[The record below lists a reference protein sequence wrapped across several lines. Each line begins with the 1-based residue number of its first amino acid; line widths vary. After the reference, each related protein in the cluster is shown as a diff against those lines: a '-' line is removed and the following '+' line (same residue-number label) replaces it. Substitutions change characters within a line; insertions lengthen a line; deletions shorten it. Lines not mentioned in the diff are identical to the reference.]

1 MRSAPTYESGIDVCG
16 SQADPADA
24 VCRDYL
30 IILISES
37 DQLVF
42 DSQTVHT
49 STPEQQ
55 QDFGKSWRETQF
67 EYNYWIFSAL
77 LLNLIYLFSNKY

>member
-1 MRSAPTYESGIDVCG
+1 MMSAPTYESGIDVCG

-24 VCRDYL
+24 ACRDYL

-49 STPEQQ
+49 STPAQQ

-67 EYNYWIFSAL
+67 
-77 LLNLIYLFSNKY
+77 K

>member
-1 MRSAPTYESGIDVCG
+1 MMSAPTYELDIDVCG

-37 DQLVF
+37 NQLVF

-49 STPEQQ
+49 STPAQQ
-55 QDFGKSWRETQF
+55 QDLGKLKRNSI
-67 EYNYWIFSAL
+67 WIQL
-77 LLNLIYLFSNKY
+77 LTEELV